1 MNHLTES
8 QLNEYLDG
16 ELDARSLA
24 AVEAHLVACDECRR
38 ASAGLQ
44 GLASTLEAL
53 QDEPLR
59 RDLTP
64 SVLAKIPQQHSRL
77 AWKLALA
84 AQAGIA
90 IGMVIILLSN
100 ILAWFQPQEWLAV
113 LFSQLTRLELPISYS
128 PFTIPKFPAFNF
140 QASSTNIIFLAVSAL
155 VLWGVGN
162 AILLKNRIRASS

>member
-8 QLNEYLDG
+8 QLNETLDG

-24 AVEAHLVACDECRR
+24 AVEAHLAACDECRR

-84 AQAGIA
+84 AQAGAALGLSIL
-90 IGMVIILLSN
+90 VIPHLLPLVNLPNLEEILPRILPVIQLPSFHLSSFFPPPSSF
-100 ILAWFQPQEWLAV
+100 IFHPSS
-113 LFSQLTRLELPISYS
+113 FS
-128 PFTIPKFPAFNF
+128 
-140 QASSTNIIFLAVSAL
+140 IIFLAVSAL